1 MRLDDI
7 RNIAVIG
14 AGIMGHGIAQSFL
27 MGGYPVQLYDI
38 REDILETAKSHIKKN
53 LETFSDAG
61 LIREAEVGPALGRL
75 SGASDLK
82 TAVTESDFV
91 IEAAPENLDLKQ
103 GLFAQLEG
111 LCRPETIIASN
122 SSSLTITS
130 IGRMVKNKDRLL
142 IAHWFNPPH
151 LVPTVELVK
160 GEGTSDETLDT
171 VYLLMEKIRK
181 VPVKIYKE
189 VPGFLVN
196 RIQVALARE
205 VLDLY
210 EQGVASAEDIDKAV
224 KGSIGF
230 RLASIGPLLT
240 MDLGGIKLW
249 LTVYEHL
256 IKEIQSSTEPPKP
269 LQRLASE
276 GHDGIKS
283 GKGFYDYSVDFS
295 SGGLDEIA
303 RKRDSEFL
311 RRLKNLYWDA
321 AGAFTPE

>member
-1 MRLDDI
+1 MKLDDI

-27 MGGYPVQLYDI
+27 MGGYPVRLYDI
-38 REDILETAKSHIKKN
+38 REDVLETAKSHIKKN
-53 LETFSDAG
+53 LEAFMNAG
-61 LIREAEVGPALGRL
+61 LLNEGEIEPALAKL
-75 SGASDLK
+75 DVTSDLK
-82 TAVTESDFV
+82 TAVAESDFI
-91 IEAAPENLDLKQ
+91 IEAAPEDLNLKQ
-103 GLFAQLEG
+103 SLFAQIETF
-111 LCRPETIIASN
+111 CRPEALIASN
-122 SSSLTITS
+122 SSSLTITA
-130 IGRMVKNKDRLL
+130 IGEKVRNKERLL

-151 LVPTVELVK
+151 LVPTVELVR
-160 GEGTSDETLDT
+160 GEGTSEETLDT

-196 RIQVALARE
+196 RIQIALARE

-224 KGSIGF
+224 MGSIGF

-249 LTVYEHL
+249 LKVYEHL
-256 IKEIQSSTEPPKP
+256 VKDIQSSTEPPKP
-269 LQRLASE
+269 LQRLVSE

-295 SGGLDEIA
+295 SGALDQIA
-303 RKRDSEFL
+303 RKRDSDFL
-311 RRLKNLYWDA
+311 RRLKNLYWND
-321 AGAFTPE
+321 